1 MIILF
6 SPCNTCCSAVAAKVI
21 HPFRRSGKRSEKD
34 AEVRELFRTP
44 TKKPRQADGAA
55 VAGQART
62 TAIVRIQKL
71 LGSKDFRYRFEGTL
85 LTKTVGLTL
94 AEARQHGIAQI
105 IHALRHDK
113 SSAGPLQLAAGQVL
127 AGWK

>member
-1 MIILF
+1 MLNRILP
-6 SPCNTCCSAVAAKVI
+6 STSLQKKLNDRYPLL
-21 HPFRRSGKRSEKD
+21 HRR
-34 AEVRELFRTP
+34 
-44 TKKPRQADGAA
+44 ADGAA

-105 IHALRHDK
+105 THALRHDK
-113 SSAGPLQLAAGQVL
+113 SSVGPLQLAAGQVL